1 MSLFEHLSIAFDSI
15 RANPVRT
22 FLTTLGVL
30 IGVFSVI
37 LLVGLGDAVRAYV
50 LETFAGVGSNLLQIN
65 AGRQETRG
73 FRPSSG
79 TTKNKLT
86 MRDVE
91 VLERRGFMLDGVSPI
106 VLGSGELRVS
116 ELRRNVIVIG
126 VGPDYVDLRNLE
138 IGRGRFIDEDDV
150 DHYRRSVVVGQTIVQ
165 ELFGDKASPL
175 GQTIYIASTPFRIVG
190 ITKRKGKTFGFDMDD
205 LAFVPA
211 TAAQDLFDLETVTH
225 ILARA
230 KDRNTV
236 DPAIAEVK
244 DVLADARGG
253 ETDFTVFSQDDMMDM
268 VNNIMGTLTFF
279 LGAIA
284 SISLLVGGIG
294 IMNIM
299 LVSVKERTREIGV
312 RRAVGARWAD
322 ILLQFLV
329 EAVVVSLIGGLLG
342 LLLGFLT
349 IRIVAHFQPDLPV
362 ALSLSNVAM
371 AIGFSLAVGVLS
383 GVFPA
388 LRAADLDPV
397 DALRYE

>member
-1 MSLFEHLSIAFDSI
+1 MNLLEHLSIAFDSI
-15 RANPVRT
+15 RASPVRT

-50 LETFAGVGSNLLQIN
+50 LDTFAGVGSNLLQIN

-86 MRDVE
+86 LRDVE
-91 VLERRGFMLDGVSPI
+91 ALERRGFSLDGVSPI
-106 VLGSGELRVS
+106 VLGSGELRKN

-126 VGPDYVDLRNLE
+126 VGPRYLDLRNLE
-138 IGRGRFIDEDDV
+138 IGRGRFIDEDDLA
-150 DHYRRSVVVGQTIVQ
+150 HYRRSVVIGQTIVR
-165 ELFGDKASPL
+165 ELFGEKVSPL
-175 GQTIYIASTPFRIVG
+175 GQTIYVSSTPFRVVG
-190 ITKRKGKTFGFDMDD
+190 VTRPKGKTFGFDMDD

-211 TAAQDLFDLETVTH
+211 TSAQDLFDLDTVTH

-236 DPAIAEVK
+236 DPAIGEVR
-244 DVLADARGG
+244 DVLSEARGG
-253 ETDFTVFSQDDMMDM
+253 EVDFTVYSQDDMMDM

-299 LVSVKERTREIGV
+299 LVSVKERTREIGI
-312 RRAVGARWAD
+312 RRAVGARWID

-329 EAVVVSLIGGLLG
+329 EAVVVSLLGGMAG
-342 LLLGFLT
+342 LALGFFV
-349 IRIVAHFQPDLPV
+349 IRIVAYFQPDLPV
-362 ALSLSNVAM
+362 ALSLGNVAM
-371 AIGFSLAVGVLS
+371 AIGFSLLVGVLS